1 MPTETEELRL
11 VVRLDDQASS
21 QLQNLRAHL
30 TQLGSGPVSQSMGQ
44 ATAKATELEK
54 AFGHL
59 SRSALGVG
67 RATMD
72 VAKIIGPLP
81 VAIGVIGYEFIR
93 QLAHMKEWAG
103 QMTAINNAARMAGVS
118 AGNFRGITDG
128 LRQSGINAGDAAGM
142 VQSLTKS
149 ISEAI
154 RPGSQL
160 RNELISMAGVNA
172 NAMTDA
178 LQQLSEMTDAT
189 DRMNKIRQM
198 GLDVY
203 ANNFNKYHDE
213 MRARAAQLYFLQA
226 FGQQQLI
233 NQKGEIHKLDKLTLE
248 NMDAE
253 AKKQDALNTALTQEE
268 QTRQRIWDIIKGS
281 IASQETAAVKVA
293 TKAEGWGQRRLET
306 FESQRNA
313 GTDFMSRGAGGVTGQ
328 LPGTSAVHDFL
339 KAHGLAFQHGGIINR
354 PTPGLVGEAGSEAVM
369 PLDLE
374 HLGVGR
380 TVGSKHVETIGE
392 NTKQLKQLNDQM
404 DRILNPSMIDKYAR
418 GMGGAGTGVGDGTD
432 GAGPGGT
439 SDGAGPGGTS
449 DGTGPAPGE
458 PGGPTI
464 SMESA
469 RMGMNPMWDDP
480 TRGSALN
487 RPGGGA
493 MGAMAAGGGL
503 TTGGFAKAPEMQWPA
518 EPGAAGPA
526 GPGYGASG
534 ATSATG
540 AGITGNTSI
549 AALEHN
555 PRAQAAIARFA
566 EAFPNVTNPKTQ
578 LYSLV
583 RGETNF
589 GHSGMITGKYSGYF
603 QLGPDEAYGR
613 MGLTKQQFAAL
624 PFDQQLDAYTANA
637 KRVDPSGQ
645 HLTNLGL
652 WNAAGSV
659 GWQTKPLDTIVYDPR
674 KGGFDAKAAAAN
686 ARTWGAAS
694 GQTGGPI
701 TIAGIEKYY
710 GRNDPDTNRQIAA
723 AGVAGQMQ
731 VASTDPTSGVTA
743 TATAARPMGI
753 GPFNQKLSLTGSGIN
768 PEVLAEAAKLAGTGN
783 EGALRDYIRKQGLDA
798 DKYDC
803 GEFIA
808 AVMKKGGA
816 GGQIPGHYQAASSF
830 LKVGTTVPGGL
841 AAAQPGDII
850 TKIHDRNNPSRALSP
865 GETGGHQAA
874 IGPLGVH
881 DGLVDIFAADTA
893 QRTQV
898 SVKNP
903 GYWKDFRVG
912 RLAPDANAAPP
923 KSDWPNVPTEDTATT
938 LDKMMAGENKGGDSS
953 GTITIKHG
961 GQKSAETKDKKPAF
975 KDVPDNRQGTMLPA
989 DAGPKAADT
998 SAHVQG

>member
-11 VVRLDDQASS
+11 VVRLDDQASG

-30 TQLGSGPVSQSMGQ
+30 SQLGSGPVSQGMGQ

-103 QMTAINNAARMAGVS
+103 QMTQINNAARMAGVS

-160 RNELISMAGVNA
+160 RNQLISMAGVNA

-213 MRARAAQLYFLQA
+213 MRARAAQLNFLQV

-281 IASQETAAVKVA
+281 IASQETAAVKVV

-313 GTDFMSRGAGGVTGQ
+313 GTDFMSRGAGGATGQ

-339 KAHGLAFQHGGIINR
+339 KAHGLAFQHGGIVTGR
-354 PTPGLVGEAGSEAVM
+354 TPGLVGEAGSEAVL
-369 PLDLE
+369 PLE

-380 TVGSKHVETIGE
+380 TVGSKNIETVGE

-404 DRILNPSMIDKYAR
+404 EQILNPSMISKYAQ
-418 GMGGAGTGVGDGTD
+418 GMGGLVPGDGTGD
-432 GAGPGGT
+432 GTGTGTGTGAGPGGT
-439 SDGAGPGGTS
+439 SGT
-449 DGTGPAPGE
+449 DGTDTPAPGT
-458 PGGPTI
+458 PGGETV

-469 RMGMNPMWDDP
+469 RIGMNPMWDDP
-480 TRGSALN
+480 TRGQAAN

-503 TTGGFAKAPEMQWPA
+503 TTGGFAKAPAMQWPA

-534 ATSATG
+534 PTSAGGPGISG
-540 AGITGNTSI
+540 ATSI
-549 AALEHN
+549 AALERN
-555 PRAQAAIARFA
+555 PAAQAAIARFA
-566 EAFPNVTNPKTQ
+566 AAFPNVTNPKTQ
-578 LYSLV
+578 IYSLV
-583 RGETNF
+583 QGESAL
-589 GHSGMITGKYSGYF
+589 GHIDMVTKSQYAGYF
-603 QLGPDEAYGR
+603 QLGSDEAYGR
-613 MGLTKQQFAAL
+613 MGLTKQQFSAL

-637 KRVDPSGQ
+637 KRVDPTGT

-652 WNAAGSV
+652 LNAAGSMS
-659 GWQTKPLDTIVYDPR
+659 WQTKPLGTVVYQAGT
-674 KGGFDAKAAAAN
+674 KEAYAN
-686 ARTWGAAS
+686 RNTWGKAS
-694 GQTGGPI
+694 GAGGSS
-701 TIAGIEKYY
+701 TIAGIEAYY
-710 GRNDPDTNRQIAA
+710 GRNDPETNRQIAA
-723 AGVAGQMQ
+723 AGVSKETQ
-731 VASTDPTSGVTA
+731 VASTDPTSGVSQTA
-743 TATAARPMGI
+743 TATAPRPMGI

-798 DKYDC
+798 DRYDC

-830 LKVGTTVPGGL
+830 LKVGETVPGGL

-850 TKIHDRNNPSRALSP
+850 TKIHDRNTGRALSP

-912 RLAPDANAAPP
+912 RLAADPNAAPP
-923 KSDWPNVPTEDTATT
+923 KTDWPTSAPTEDTATT
-938 LDKMMAGENKGGDSS
+938 LDKMMAGEGKGGDTS

-961 GQKSAETKDKKPAF
+961 GQKSAATKDKKPAF
-975 KDVPDNRQGTMLPA
+975 KDVPDNRQGAMLPA
-989 DAGPKAADT
+989 DAGPKAADPA
-998 SAHVQG
+998 AHVQG